1 MIKPLSTSLLWLAAV
16 GCGVIAGLYF
26 TFSTFV
32 MTALDRTGYANA
44 IVTMSSINA
53 VILKSLFMP
62 LFYLTTLASLVLAGL
77 SFFQWRETGAMA
89 LLAGGIIYVVGM
101 FGVTIFFNVPLNN
114 ALVATDPSSA
124 EAANMW
130 ARYLKEWNLWNH
142 VRTITSVIATILFIF
157 ALQERAA
164 WHR

>member
-1 MIKPLSTSLLWLAAV
+1 MIKPLSTGLLWLAAV

-32 MTALDRTGYANA
+32 MAALDRTGYANA
-44 IVTMSSINA
+44 IVTMNSING

-62 LFYLTTLASLVLAGL
+62 VFYLTTLASLLLAGL
-77 SFFQWRETGAMA
+77 SFFQWRETGATA
-89 LLAGGIIYVVGM
+89 LLAGGAIYVVGM

-114 ALVATDPSSA
+114 ALAATDPSSA
-124 EAANMW
+124 GAAGMW

-142 VRTITSVIATILFIF
+142 VRTIASAIATILFIF
-157 ALQERAA
+157 ALQARAA
-164 WHR
+164 WPR